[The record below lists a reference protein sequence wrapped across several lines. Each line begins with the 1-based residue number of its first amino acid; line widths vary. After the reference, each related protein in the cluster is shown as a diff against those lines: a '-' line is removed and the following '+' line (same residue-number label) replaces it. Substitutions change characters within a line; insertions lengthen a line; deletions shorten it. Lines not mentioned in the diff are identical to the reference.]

1 MLLKYFL
8 TKIKFYETFRF
19 DKLYQLVLNRH
30 WLCINQAINNLT
42 KLMNGTICIIMKLSI
57 TNSFPETRIYE
68 IDIWGWN
75 GEVTYTI
82 SLQIV

>member
-8 TKIKFYETFRF
+8 IKIKFYETFRF
-19 DKLYQLVLNRH
+19 DKLYQLILNRH

-68 IDIWGWN
+68 KWGWN